1 MWMKMLLLTVAVAA
15 WPAGATEPE
24 TSCALTDC
32 MPAIES
38 FPPEPCA
45 GQAIPRD
52 VRRRMRQV
60 KTVVTASVDGQ
71 PAGPRP
77 ARTVLKWLRRAS
89 RETQEAAAEGK
100 VTAECAAVL
109 TGMLR
114 NARACA
120 SCPALR
126 EMPQGMAAPS

>member
-1 MWMKMLLLTVAVAA
+1 MKMLLLMVAVTTWPAVAA
-15 WPAGATEPE
+15 ESDT
-24 TSCALTDC
+24 TCALTDC

-45 GQAIPRD
+45 GQKIPRD
-52 VRRRMRQV
+52 VRRRMVQV
-60 KTVVTASVDGQ
+60 KSVVTASVDGQ

-89 RETQEAAAEGK
+89 RDTKEAGAEGK
-100 VTAECAAVL
+100 LTAVCADVL
-109 TGMLR
+109 EGLLR
-114 NARACA
+114 NAKACA

-126 EMPQGMAAPS
+126 EMPKGMAPPS